1 MTSLAA
7 IVFNSNGSAYQ
18 ALHLLGLEAELEC
31 LELIPMGPQ
40 AQLLVKG
47 PFEKLQVFLRRL
59 SVSDVEAVTLV
70 DRWNQKIERAFYSL
84 EHAPV
89 RESLIFVENA
99 SLGALFQ
106 AASTAIEA
114 GFEIVDLKI
123 PRGSVKWGLLILTG
137 PPNVE
142 DTSQALRSQG
152 NAVTRIQSPSRL
164 LRKYFDIEA

>member
-1 MTSLAA
+1 MKSLAV

-18 ALHLLGLEAELEC
+18 ALHLVGLDSELEC

-47 PFEKLQVFLRRL
+47 APEKLQIFLRRL
-59 SVSDVEAVTLV
+59 SVSDVEAVTLI

-89 RESLIFVENA
+89 RQSLVFVENS
-99 SLGALFQ
+99 SLGALFL
-106 AASTAIEA
+106 AASMAIDA
-114 GFEIVDLKI
+114 GYEIVDLKI

-137 PPNVE
+137 TASTNDSVP
-142 DTSQALRSQG
+142 SLRVQG
-152 NAVTRIQSPSRL
+152 NLVTRIQAPSGL
-164 LRKYFDIEA
+164 LKKYFDIEA